1 MYSSSERPEDKE
13 KASNYDFVNDYL
25 TKGEMGIKELKDKIE
40 AL

>member
-13 KASNYDFVNDYL
+13 KASNYDYL